1 MKRLSLSK
9 LAFLVIAVASLLP
22 FFDAVA
28 DDKTCVLKSDM
39 AKVYITVWDDD
50 SDGDRQGKIFEG
62 WLESGKCQTIKS
74 QPGYIDYSYKLAN
87 DDRSYGD
94 NFKTCSGGNTIR
106 VP

>member
-1 MKRLSLSK
+1 MKHLSLSK
-9 LAFLVIAVASLLP
+9 LAFLIILLASLSP
-22 FFDAVA
+22 FFDAAA

-50 SDGDRQGKIFEG
+50 SDGDRQDKIFEG
-62 WLESGKCQTIKS
+62 WLESGERQRITSQT
-74 QPGYIDYSYKLAN
+74 GYIDYSYKLAD
-87 DDRSYGD
+87 DDRAYGD

>member
-1 MKRLSLSK
+1 MKHIFLSK
-9 LAFLVIAVASLLP
+9 LAFLVITVASLFP

-62 WLESGKCQTIKS
+62 WLETGERRTIKS
-74 QPGYIDYSYKLAN
+74 QTGYIDYSYKLAD